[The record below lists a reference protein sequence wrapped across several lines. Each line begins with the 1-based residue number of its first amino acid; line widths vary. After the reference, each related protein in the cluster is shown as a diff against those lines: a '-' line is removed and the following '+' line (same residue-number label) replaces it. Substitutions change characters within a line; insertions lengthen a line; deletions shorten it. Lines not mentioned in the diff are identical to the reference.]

1 MNRKESIGERIRSL
15 WFDVQLLMLIGYML
29 IGGFQTI
36 RWAGQIGVKE
46 PQTAAIT
53 IGPETGLG
61 QAMPFSDLSP
71 GTYRVIAQADDYTTI
86 LAAVVPTGDI
96 PLLVRDVPKHLLKK
110 GTFRYG
116 TFLDSV

>member
-1 MNRKESIGERIRSL
+1 MNRTNSTIERIRSI
-15 WFDVQLLMLIGYML
+15 WFDVQFFAMIGFMLVGA
-29 IGGFQTI
+29 FQVV
-36 RWAGQIGVKE
+36 RWADQIGRE
-46 PQTAAIT
+46 TPQVNVA